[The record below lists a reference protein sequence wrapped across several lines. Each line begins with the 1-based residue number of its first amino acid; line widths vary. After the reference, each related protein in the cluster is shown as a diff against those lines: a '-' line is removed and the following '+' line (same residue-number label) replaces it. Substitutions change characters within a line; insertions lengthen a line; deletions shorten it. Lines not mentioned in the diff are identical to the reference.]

1 MKIRSVARLWQRW
14 VTSKCLFQIL
24 WIIEISAVEEHVM
37 INTSHHWHICAHLR
51 EIGLVTGVIWVSKD
65 RFFQRQISLGKKFFS
80 LVQNTL
86 KHTISKVFFE
96 KVKKNRTFLLI
107 STKPLQKGRCI
118 RCTLHGLS
126 PGVSLFLIRSSI
138 SQQFWNRLILTIQKM
153 GRVWPYG
160 QQKRFYRYKRVSSHS
175 GIVVIPK
182 SRRWKFVAWHVCGS
196 AGWLQNVYSKS
207 YGLLRSLQ

>member
-1 MKIRSVARLWQRW
+1 MDYWDLCSGKTCDHQH
-14 VTSKCLFQIL
+14 
-24 WIIEISAVEEHVM
+24 IS
-37 INTSHHWHICAHLR
+37 SLPHLCPPTTNR
-51 EIGLVTGVIWVSKD
+51 VIHGDDMSRK
-65 RFFQRQISLGKKFFS
+65 RQIFSKTNFPWKIFFS
-80 LVQNTL
+80 LIQNRL
-86 KHTISKVFFE
+86 KHSISKVFFE

-196 AGWLQNVYSKS
+196 AGRPQNIYSKL
-207 YGLLRSLQ
+207 YGSLTSLQ

>member
-1 MKIRSVARLWQRW
+1 MISETIYGCSRGSVLKISEGNFVIQEIYSCPKTGGKGG
-14 VTSKCLFQIL
+14 VKQVMMSKQTH
-24 WIIEISAVEEHVM
+24 E
-37 INTSHHWHICAHLR
+37 
-51 EIGLVTGVIWVSKD
+51 
-65 RFFQRQISLGKKFFS
+65 FFQRQIFLWKKFFFYI
-80 LVQNTL
+80 QNTL
-86 KHTISKVFFE
+86 KHNISKVFFE

-196 AGWLQNVYSKS
+196 AGCPQNVYSKL
-207 YGLLRSLQ
+207 YGSLTSLQ